1 MIDRSDMLELTR
13 RMTLTR
19 SCFDRIA
26 GAYMTR
32 EGEIDNTFNVSYLNQ
47 KAADKTKY
55 LANAKTVPFSKTNE
69 QLKEHRFP
77 EEGKGKD
84 SMWQLLMGIRNC
96 GLKNDLLMEVLY
108 EQIGIFY
115 ETMTDYGISVIHGVY
130 DVPMKSTDK
139 GYLYESEIVYDFMIC
154 TVCPLLEDYELGKP
168 EYGFLFPAF
177 SYRCGDEGAI
187 DVFNRD
193 PERPQGV
200 LTEILLGE
208 R

>member
-26 GAYMTR
+26 GAYMTA
-32 EGEIDNTFNVSYLNQ
+32 EGEIDDTFNVSYLNQ

-55 LANAKTVPFSKTNE
+55 LANAKTVPFSKTND
-69 QLKEHRFP
+69 QLTEHRFSDD
-77 EEGKGKD
+77 GKGKG
-84 SMWQLLMGIRNC
+84 SIWQLLLGIVNC
-96 GLKNDLLMEVLY
+96 GLKNDLLLELLY

-115 ETMTDYGISVIHGVY
+115 EPVSEYGISVIHGVY

-139 GYLYESEIVYDFMIC
+139 GYLYESEIVYDFIIC
-154 TVCPLLEDYELGKP
+154 TVSPLLPEYELGKP
-168 EYGFLFPAF
+168 DYGFLFPAF
-177 SYRCGDEGAI
+177 SYRCGDRDAI
-187 DVFNRD
+187 DVFNRNPD
-193 PERPQGV
+193 HPQDI
-200 LTEILLGE
+200 LTEIILGK